1 MIPAYINEGLTVN
14 QRSFILYF
22 QGGAVSVSSIE
33 KKEKFTFGRMDSIR
47 AFNTGSEANEMLRGL
62 RYFERGIQSKDP
74 KLKDKPQYSW
84 GPVSIKYSRPS

>member
-1 MIPAYINEGLTVN
+1 M
-14 QRSFILYF
+14 
-22 QGGAVSVSSIE
+22 SSIE

-84 GPVSIKYSRPS
+84 GPVSIKYIDTIDIKRVWTGGDGGGTKILLFPCFS